1 MPGNTTGKVMDIL
14 WSKGVRIRE
23 KYDIRNNP
31 ELDLYSSDTTAFKKQ
46 MKDQATQCQSKM
58 YSVTDKAKL
67 KCAPFIE
74 SDLQDFTVVALNVLC
89 ADPYNGYQRISGLGS
104 LCNVIFYAPF
114 SDLDK

>member
-46 MKDQATQCQSKM
+46 MKDQATQC
-58 YSVTDKAKL
+58 
-67 KCAPFIE
+67 
-74 SDLQDFTVVALNVLC
+74 
-89 ADPYNGYQRISGLGS
+89 
-104 LCNVIFYAPF
+104 
-114 SDLDK
+114 